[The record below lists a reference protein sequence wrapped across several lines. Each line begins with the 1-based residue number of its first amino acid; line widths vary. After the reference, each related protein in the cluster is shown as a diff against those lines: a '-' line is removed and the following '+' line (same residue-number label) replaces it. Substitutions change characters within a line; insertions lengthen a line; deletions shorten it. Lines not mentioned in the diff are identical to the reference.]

1 MLKYRPYSNKYL
13 SMYRGMLR
21 YLARRTTS
29 LLVTLII
36 STYITIIIA
45 NAGGLIDQIL
55 SAQIKYDIT
64 TNLARNPIWAQ
75 LSEEEKTRII
85 NERFESAIKAK
96 GLDKPFLE
104 RTFYY
109 LIDALTLNLGRALF
123 ITSAS
128 GSKRVADIILERL
141 PLTVLLFTTGT
152 IIYSIIGLLIGLYMA
167 RNPGGPL
174 DRLFSVFAI
183 ITEVIPPWFFGILFI
198 MIFAYYLGIAPFGG
212 IASVPPPQDTLGY
225 FLDILYH
232 AALPLFTWV
241 FSLFGAW
248 AYIAR
253 NLMVQIAEEDF
264 VMTAKA
270 KGLPEGTLLRRHI
283 LRPSLPPIIT
293 SISLSLISSWQ
304 GAIITEAVFNWP
316 GLGSLYVQAISAL
329 DAPVIIGLAVIY
341 AYLLVGTMLVLDLT
355 YGLMDPRIKGVA

>member
-152 IIYSIIGLLIGLYMA
+152 IIY
-167 RNPGGPL
+167 
-174 DRLFSVFAI
+174 
-183 ITEVIPPWFFGILFI
+183 
-198 MIFAYYLGIAPFGG
+198 
-212 IASVPPPQDTLGY
+212 
-225 FLDILYH
+225 
-232 AALPLFTWV
+232 
-241 FSLFGAW
+241 
-248 AYIAR
+248 
-253 NLMVQIAEEDF
+253 
-264 VMTAKA
+264 
-270 KGLPEGTLLRRHI
+270 
-283 LRPSLPPIIT
+283 
-293 SISLSLISSWQ
+293 
-304 GAIITEAVFNWP
+304 
-316 GLGSLYVQAISAL
+316 
-329 DAPVIIGLAVIY
+329 
-341 AYLLVGTMLVLDLT
+341 
-355 YGLMDPRIKGVA
+355 